1 MFGSPDFSA
10 VLVLLGLFGAVLLA
24 LLSYQRPGRG
34 LVTLGWG
41 LLVLATAVALL
52 LGAFGRPGVGP
63 AIVLLLVLVAVMAL
77 LLTYQ
82 NPAWAHVV
90 FWIGVLLFLLALPFL
105 TVNRGDLALFCLIAG
120 PGLLM
125 LVAVLFPE
133 VPARYSRLG
142 VTDAPEALSAA
153 ELSTERQR
161 YTRLA
166 TGITLVSIAGVWL
179 FGGVPRAPVG
189 TVEAQPVTFDAALA
203 ARGAPL
209 FTEYGCNACH
219 SVTGAGRRRPHPAER
234 LQPPGAPQRRLG
246 HPGRRGLHPGVDPP
260 IPTPTWS
267 TASPA
272 GRCSPPSRG
281 ACRRSPSRPTSTPWW
296 STSSRSPPAPAG
308 AGAATTPAPAAESAG
323 RRRTGRGS
331 PPGTPLRPPLRGAL
345 SARRAHRCPQRDS
358 PYLHGA
364 GADWALVRV
373 ANTHGEKRVFSSGGY
388 APRPPSGEALKEIAR
403 VYALSDT
410 RFCSRTGRALNKR
423 FALAGGVLLALGA
436 GGAAAAQSVETAA
449 VACGAAVAK
458 PVPVSGMATLSVSP
472 ADFEARQQKLNQALA
487 SKLGI
492 SVERLTQATAEARKE
507 AGLPEGGS
515 VTARGLPPGRRSSPW
530 KAIP

>member
-1 MFGSPDFSA
+1 VFGSPDFSA

-52 LGAFGRPGVGP
+52 LGAFGRPGLGP

-82 NPAWAHVV
+82 SPAWAHVV
-90 FWIGVLLFLLALPFL
+90 FWIGVLLFPLALPFL

-133 VPARYSRLG
+133 VPARYARLG
-142 VTDAPEALSAA
+142 VTDAPEALSDA

-189 TVEAQPVTFDAALA
+189 TVQAQPVTFDAALA

-219 SVTGAGRRRPHPAER
+219 SVNGANGVGPTLQNAYNHPVRLNNGSVVLADEAYIRESITNPNAHVVNGFTSGTMLAAIQGRLPEISQPANLNALVEYIKS
-234 LQPPGAPQRRLG
+234 LAAG
-246 HPGRRGLHPGVDPP
+246 
-260 IPTPTWS
+260 
-267 TASPA
+267 PA
-272 GRCSPPSRG
+272 
-281 ACRRSPSRPTSTPWW
+281 
-296 STSSRSPPAPAG
+296 
-308 AGAATTPAPAAESAG
+308 AGAATTPAAG
-323 RRRTGRGS
+323 
-331 PPGTPLRPPLRGAL
+331 
-345 SARRAHRCPQRDS
+345 
-358 PYLHGA
+358 
-364 GADWALVRV
+364 
-373 ANTHGEKRVFSSGGY
+373 
-388 APRPPSGEALKEIAR
+388 
-403 VYALSDT
+403 
-410 RFCSRTGRALNKR
+410 
-423 FALAGGVLLALGA
+423 
-436 GGAAAAQSVETAA
+436 
-449 VACGAAVAK
+449 
-458 PVPVSGMATLSVSP
+458 
-472 ADFEARQQKLNQALA
+472 
-487 SKLGI
+487 
-492 SVERLTQATAEARKE
+492 
-507 AGLPEGGS
+507 
-515 VTARGLPPGRRSSPW
+515 
-530 KAIP
+530 